1 MNCLTK
7 NVVYCI
13 QCTKC
18 QQIYIGQTSRKIKE
32 RFGEH
37 KTSVRTCQKTAI
49 GDHFNGPGHS
59 VSNMTIFALE
69 KVFNPAPQ
77 VLEKRESLWIRDLE
91 AEYKGL
97 NRKK

>member
-1 MNCLTK
+1 MKCLSK

-18 QQIYIGQTSRKIKE
+18 QQICIGQTSRQIKE

-37 KTSVRTCQKTAI
+37 KTSVRTCQKNSI